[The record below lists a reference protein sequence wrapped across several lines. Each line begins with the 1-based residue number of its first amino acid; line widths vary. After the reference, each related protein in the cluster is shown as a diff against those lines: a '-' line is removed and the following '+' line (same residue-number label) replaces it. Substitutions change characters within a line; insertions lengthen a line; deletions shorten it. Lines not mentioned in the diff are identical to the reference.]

1 MPDRNADSLARPS
14 LHWQSQLILLLVL
27 PLIGVFVLLELIQ
40 LWPVSSVPVVA
51 LAIGAAFAV
60 LVWMLRAATPA
71 ASLTGGLFT
80 MSLYL
85 WTPGWRTLLWS
96 LLALFLLTFAATRF
110 GRRHKEKLGT
120 AEGKRGRSA
129 SQVAANLG
137 VAVVAGIPL
146 SARHVWLGI
155 YPGRV
160 ALIAAIASLSE
171 ATADTLS
178 SELGQVLGGE
188 PRLVTTLR
196 RVPTGTDGAISLIGT
211 LAGAVGATIVTA
223 VAAIVFHLT
232 PLESGIAV
240 AGGILG
246 LFIDSLLGATLERC
260 GWLNNDAVNAVS
272 TLAAA
277 LFAAWAVVAIDS
289 RW

>member
-1 MPDRNADSLARPS
+1 MPDRNADRLARPS
-14 LHWQSQLILLLVL
+14 LHWQSQLILLLIF
-27 PLIGVFVLLELIQ
+27 PLVGVFVLLELIQ
-40 LWPVSSVPVVA
+40 LWPVSSVPLVA

-80 MSLYL
+80 VSLYL

-146 SARHVWLGI
+146 STRHVWLGI

-232 PLESGIAV
+232 PRESAIAF
-240 AGGILG
+240 AGGIVG
-246 LFIDSLLGATLERC
+246 LFIDSLLGATLERR

-277 LFAAWAVVAIDS
+277 LFAAWVVVAINA
-289 RW
+289 RG